1 MRFSRTAAVIV
12 GVIAPVG
19 ETIRRWSTW
28 RQNPPALF
36 DDYLV
41 GLLLLSAVWVYRKDT
56 VRGRVLLAGGWGL
69 TCGMAYVSIFSQIA
83 AIGAGLPDPAPIPSG
98 WVLGIKL
105 LGGALAV
112 LGLAFTVRG

>member
-12 GVIAPVG
+12 GVIAPLG

-36 DDYLV
+36 DDYLI
-41 GLLLLSAVWVYRKDT
+41 GLLLLSAVWVYRRDA

-69 TCGMAYVSIFSQIA
+69 TCGMAYGSIFSQIA
-83 AIGAGLPDPAPIPSG
+83 AIGAGLPDPAPIPSE

-112 LGLAFTVRG
+112 LGLGFAVRG